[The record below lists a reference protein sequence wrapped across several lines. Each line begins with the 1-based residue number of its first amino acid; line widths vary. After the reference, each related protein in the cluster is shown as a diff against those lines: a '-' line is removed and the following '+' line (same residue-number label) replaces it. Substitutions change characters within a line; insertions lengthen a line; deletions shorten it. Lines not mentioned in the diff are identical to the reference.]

1 MRSGRPKRLK
11 LEERIALARR
21 YHAGETPKVLAAAY
35 GVSRRH
41 VTRLAK
47 EERGEGVEVRDP
59 SVAVSFRAAQSDLAA
74 FDAEWQARGFG
85 TRSQAL
91 QALVRARC
99 GILDVA
105 RNDLESFAETLRLA
119 QDLSDAGRVLAKA
132 VQRGKLDLE
141 PADRGTL
148 AALLDLAEE
157 TRRTLAAM
165 QAAARARRGQ
175 GWQPVETEESV
186 KTAEEAFEHA

>member
-74 FDAEWQARGFG
+74 FDAEWQERGYAN
-85 TRSQAL
+85 RSRAL

-99 GILDVA
+99 GCLDVA

-132 VQRGKLDLE
+132 VQRGKLALE

-157 TRRTLAAM
+157 TRRALSAM

-175 GWQPVETEESV
+175 GWQPVENRESET
-186 KTAEEAFEHA
+186 KAEEVFEHA